1 MKKRISTLI
10 ALLFLAG
17 GVMAQ
22 TIDDGLKNLYYGKYA
37 TAKSDFEKAIAAKP
51 NDDRAYYYLGIAELG
66 QENKDGAAA
75 AFQKGLQAVPNSP
88 LLNVGLGRIDL
99 LNGNA
104 AAAKQKF
111 DAATAATKGKNGDVA
126 RAIADAN
133 TEVKGGDK
141 AFALTTMETLLNGN
155 DGRKGYKP
163 VAADYIELGDVYRY
177 MGGENGGK
185 AISAYEKAL
194 ELEANNA
201 EAVMKQ
207 GHVNYNAKLLE
218 QAVSDYAKA
227 AQLDPNY
234 APVFYELY
242 QFYYTPKPR
251 QFSLPK
257 AKEYLQK
264 YLALSDQADKTK
276 NEYYLTSIMFLDKDY
291 DGAITKAKSL
301 IPQANE
307 SYKMKLERLIAD
319 AYLQKGD
326 SLAAKTAF
334 DEYVQKTGESKLEP
348 IDYKLG
354 SEIYGRIKYQD
365 STTQAGIDQKA
376 LTYLEQ
382 YANADTVKELDRYE
396 EVAKAFQA
404 ARVFGKAGEWYKK
417 YADLK
422 IEQKEKPAAVDW
434 YNVGINYYL
443 ASAGSTTDTTM
454 LVKADSA
461 FSQLATNY
469 PDLTTGHYWQGM
481 AAAARDVEA
490 KTGVALPFFEKYL
503 SMAESDP
510 VKNKAGLIKAYTYLM
525 VYYYNKED
533 KANLQKYMDKL
544 TPLDPNS
551 EPVKQIRDIQNQN
564 NKTTN
569 QNTNRSSGRATPAKP
584 SN

>member
-1 MKKRISTLI
+1 MKKRISTII
-10 ALLFLAG
+10 ALLFVAG

-22 TIDDGLKNLYYGKYA
+22 TIEDGLKNLYYGKYA
-37 TAKSDFEKAIAAKP
+37 TAKADFEKAIAAKP

-66 QENKDGAAA
+66 AENKEAAA
-75 AFQKGLQAVPNSP
+75 AVFQKGLQAVPNSP
-88 LLNVGLGRIDL
+88 LLNAGMGRIDL

-104 AAAKQKF
+104 AAARQKF
-111 DAATAATKGKNGDVA
+111 DAAAAATAKEKNGEVA

-141 AFALTTMETLLNGN
+141 AYALATMEKLVNGN
-155 DGRKGYKP
+155 EGRRAYKP
-163 VAADYIELGDVYRY
+163 VAADYIELGDAYRY
-177 MGGENGGK
+177 LGGENGGK
-185 AISAYEKAL
+185 AIAAYEKAL

-218 QAVSDYAKA
+218 QAVGDYAKA

-276 NEYYLTSIMFLDKDY
+276 NEYYLASIMFLDKDY
-291 DGAITKAKSL
+291 EGAISKAQSL

-307 SYKMKLERLIAD
+307 SYKMKLERMIAD

-326 SLAAKTAF
+326 SLGAKNAF
-334 DEYVQKTGESKLEP
+334 DQYVQKVGESKLEP

-354 SEIYGRIKYQD
+354 SEIYGRIKYSD
-365 STTQAGIDQKA
+365 SAQQAGVDQKA
-376 LTYLEQ
+376 LDYLEK
-382 YANADTVKELDRYE
+382 YATSDTVKDLDRYE
-396 EVAKAFQA
+396 SVAKAFQE
-404 ARVFGKAGEWYKK
+404 ARVFGKAGEWYQK

-422 IEQKEKPAAVDW
+422 VEQKEKPAAVDW

-443 ASAGSTTDTTM
+443 ASAGGTDTTM

-461 FSQLATNY
+461 FAQLATNY
-469 PDLTTGHYWQGM
+469 PDLTTGYYWQGM
-481 AAAARDVEA
+481 TAAARDVEA
-490 KTGVALPFFEKYL
+490 KTGVALPYFEKYL
-503 SMAESDP
+503 AMAEGDP
-510 VKNKAGLIKAYTYLM
+510 VRNKAGLIKAYTYLM
-525 VYYYNKED
+525 VYYYNKDD

-544 TPLDPNS
+544 TPLDPES
-551 EPVKQIRDIQNQN
+551 EPVKQIKDIQAQTKAANS
-564 NKTTN
+564 
-569 QNTNRSSGRATPAKP
+569 RTPAGKGTK
-584 SN
+584 

>member
-1 MKKRISTLI
+1 
-10 ALLFLAG
+10 
-17 GVMAQ
+17 MAQ
-22 TIDDGLKNLYYGKYA
+22 TIEDGLKNLYYGKFA

-66 QENKDGAAA
+66 AENQEGAAA

-88 LLNVGLGRIDL
+88 LLNAGMGRIDL

-104 AAAKQKF
+104 AAARQKF

-141 AFALTTMETLLNGN
+141 AYALTTMETLVNGN
-155 DGRKGYKP
+155 EGRRAYKP
-163 VAADYIELGDVYRY
+163 VAADYIELGDAYRY

-218 QAVSDYAKA
+218 QAVGDYAKA

-276 NEYYLTSIMFLDKDY
+276 NEYYLASIMFLDKDY
-291 DGAITKAKSL
+291 QGAITKAQSL
-301 IPQANE
+301 IPQANDA
-307 SYKMKLERLIAD
+307 YKIKLERMIAD

-326 SLAAKTAF
+326 SLGAKTQF
-334 DEYVQKTGESKLEP
+334 DQYVSKVGEDKLEP

-354 SEIYGRIKYQD
+354 SEIYSRIKLSD
-365 STTQAGIDQKA
+365 STAQAANDDKA
-376 LTYLEQ
+376 LGYLEK
-382 YANADTVKELDRYE
+382 YATSDTTKDLDRYE
-396 EVAKAFQA
+396 TVAKAFQQ
-404 ARVFGKAGEWYKK
+404 ARIFGKAGEWYKR

-422 IEQKEKPAAVDW
+422 VEQKEKPAAVDW

-443 ASAGSTTDTTM
+443 ASAGGTDTSM

-461 FSQLATNY
+461 FGQLAANY
-469 PDLTTGHYWQGM
+469 PDLTTGYYWQGM
-481 AAAARDVEA
+481 TAAARDVEA
-490 KTGVALPFFEKYL
+490 KTGVALPYFEKYL
-503 SMAESDP
+503 TMAEGDP
-510 VKNKAGLIKAYTYLM
+510 VKNKAGLIKAYTYMM

-551 EPVKQIRDIQNQN
+551 EPVKQIRDIQTQNQGN
-564 NKTTN
+564 GRT
-569 QNTNRSSGRATPAKP
+569 SGRNAAPAR
-584 SN
+584 SNN

>member
-17 GVMAQ
+17 GAMAQ
-22 TIDDGLKNLYYGKYA
+22 TIEDGLKNLYYGKFA

-66 QENKDGAAA
+66 AENKEGAAA

-88 LLNVGLGRIDL
+88 LLNAGMGRIDL
-99 LNGNA
+99 LNGDA
-104 AAAKQKF
+104 AAARQKF

-141 AFALTTMETLLNGN
+141 AYALTTMETLVNGN
-155 DGRKGYKP
+155 EGRRAYKP
-163 VAADYIELGDVYRY
+163 VAADYIELGDAYRY

-218 QAVSDYAKA
+218 QAVADYAKA

-276 NEYYLTSIMFLDKDY
+276 NEYYLASIMFLDKDY
-291 DGAITKAKSL
+291 DGAIAKAQSL

-307 SYKMKLERLIAD
+307 SYKIKLERMIAD

-326 SLAAKTAF
+326 SLGAKNAF
-334 DEYVQKTGESKLEP
+334 DQYSQKVGESKLEP

-354 SEIYGRIKYQD
+354 SEIYSRIKLSD
-365 STTQAGIDQKA
+365 STAQAANEGKA
-376 LTYLEQ
+376 LTYLEK
-382 YANADTVKELDRYE
+382 YATSDTTKDLDRYE
-396 EVAKAFQA
+396 GVAKAFQQ
-404 ARVFGKAGEWYKK
+404 ARIFGKAGDWYKR

-422 IEQKEKPAAVDW
+422 VEQKEKPAAVDL

-443 ASAGSTTDTTM
+443 GSEGGKDTTM

-461 FSQLATNY
+461 FAQLASSY
-469 PDLTTGHYWQGM
+469 PDLTTGYYWQGM
-481 AAAARDVEA
+481 TAAARDVEA
-490 KTGVALPFFEKYL
+490 KTGVAVPYFEKYL
-503 SMAESDP
+503 AMAESDP
-510 VKNKAGLIKAYTYLM
+510 VKNKAGLIKAYTYMM

-533 KANLQKYMDKL
+533 KANLQKFMDKL
-544 TPLDPNS
+544 TPLDPTS
-551 EPVKQIRDIQNQN
+551 EPVKQIKDIQAQNQN
-564 NKTTN
+564 NS
-569 QNTNRSSGRATPAKP
+569 RSTSGRTTTPAR
-584 SN
+584 SNN